1 MKIEII
7 QIIKMIET
15 TKNKNLMRNKEI
27 IEITLINKIIEI
39 KMIKIIKI
47 KLLKIRE
54 TIDNKSKIPIN
65 LGILFIGSKF
75 E

>member
-1 MKIEII
+1 
-7 QIIKMIET
+7 MIET

-39 KMIKIIKI
+39 KMIKTIKI